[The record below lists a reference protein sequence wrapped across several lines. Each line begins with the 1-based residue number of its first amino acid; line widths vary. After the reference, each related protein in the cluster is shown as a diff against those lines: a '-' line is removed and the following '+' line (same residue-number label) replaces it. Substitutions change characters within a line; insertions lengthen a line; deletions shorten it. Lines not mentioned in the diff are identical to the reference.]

1 MNETQVTFTG
11 WVGSDVTLD
20 ETSGGQQVAS
30 FRVGSTPRRLR
41 DGTWHNGET
50 NWFTVKAWRH
60 LAVHVNES
68 VRTGDA
74 VVVTGRLT
82 ADVWTMPDGQKSTR
96 YVVVATSVGH
106 DLNKG
111 TSRFQ
116 KADRSQNVPTEG
128 TAVQQVIHSYEET
141 GPNLDGNGD
150 EIRESSGPA
159 EPALSGPA
167 EPGESSAA

>member
-11 WVGSDVTLD
+11 WVGSDVTLA
-20 ETSGGQQVAS
+20 EVPSGQQVAS
-30 FRVGSTPRRLR
+30 FRVGSTPRRMI
-41 DGTWHNGET
+41 GGSWQNAET

-68 VRTGDA
+68 IRSGDA

-82 ADVWTMPDGQKSTR
+82 ADVWVMPDGQKSTR

-111 TSRFQ
+111 TSTFQ
-116 KADRSQNVPTEG
+116 KAARSQNVPAEDT
-128 TAVQQVIHSYEET
+128 TAQEVIHSYAET

-150 EIRESSGPA
+150 EIQPVEIVGSGPA
-159 EPALSGPA
+159 EL
-167 EPGESSAA
+167 GESSAA